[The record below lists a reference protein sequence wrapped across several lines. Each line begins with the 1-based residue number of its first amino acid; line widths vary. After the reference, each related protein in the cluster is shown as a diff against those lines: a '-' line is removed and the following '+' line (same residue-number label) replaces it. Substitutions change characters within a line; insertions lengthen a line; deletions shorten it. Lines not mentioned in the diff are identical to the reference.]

1 MSNDKPKRPGLD
13 YYQAASLVLL
23 LVITGFSILGLWG
36 LAGLVAP
43 ALTISSYEWR
53 TLHSRSAFVR
63 ENYDQRSGLYYPRSS
78 ASAGGI
84 TVDDVTERWRDLRAD
99 ALSLER
105 SKAGHHVL
113 LWLIAMIVCVPLY
126 VHHHGVVRRA
136 LRASADEGA

>member
-1 MSNDKPKRPGLD
+1 MSTDKPKRPGFA
-13 YYQAASLVLL
+13 YYQAASLALL

-63 ENYDQRSGLYYPRSS
+63 ENFDQRSGLYYSRSGPN
-78 ASAGGI
+78 AAGI

-105 SKAGHHVL
+105 SRAGRNVL

-126 VHHHGVVRRA
+126 NYHHAVVLRA
-136 LRASADEGA
+136 LRTGADEGA